1 MVSYLLAAY
10 KVSIARACS
19 VVGLHRSMWYY
30 QAKKDDSEVVA
41 KLIELTE
48 DLPTRGFDVYYNR
61 IRTEGLVWNRKRVL
75 RVYRGM
81 KLGMR
86 RRHKKR
92 LPARTLEPL
101 LQPIYANETW
111 SMDFMHDVL
120 SNGVKFRSFNVIDD
134 FNRECLN
141 LTLDTSINSKRVIRE
156 LDKLIAWRGM
166 PSRIR
171 VDNGPEYIS
180 HAMAE
185 WAEERGIVLKFIQPG
200 SPYQNGYVERFNKSY
215 REEVLDAFSF
225 TRIKEANALSQAWAW
240 IYNNERPHKSL
251 GYQPPITFAQQRLR
265 SSAPSSLLPDQQYQ
279 WKSLLLNVT
288 N

>member
-200 SPYQNGYVERFNKSY
+200 SP
-215 REEVLDAFSF
+215 A
-225 TRIKEANALSQAWAW
+225 
-240 IYNNERPHKSL
+240 
-251 GYQPPITFAQQRLR
+251 
-265 SSAPSSLLPDQQYQ
+265 
-279 WKSLLLNVT
+279 
-288 N
+288 